1 MPSLRE
7 REPGVW
13 TIRVADGHDPVD
25 GHRRTITT
33 TFKGSERQAR
43 ARAAELQVDH
53 DRNQHG
59 RTDHSLRQTL
69 AAWRADATHT
79 AGTVRNYDLAET
91 TIPGHLMRTPVHK
104 IQAATIRELVKR
116 VRDEHG
122 VHRARLVHAVISGA
136 LTHAWRQEWTASN
149 AARKVKAP
157 AQPASKSGAPSVADV
172 HRLLAL
178 VAARPDLYAWL
189 TLSTVLG
196 ARRSEVLALH
206 WSDIDDE
213 VGEVRICKALD
224 PVAGGEKA
232 TKTAGERTV
241 AIGPS
246 AVRALEVWRE
256 AFHLRAREVGA
267 TPVRDPY
274 VFTKT
279 TDGAIPWR
287 PDYATKLFRRL
298 ADRTGITHHLHS
310 LRHSA
315 ATQLLAAGLP
325 LKVVGD
331 RLGHTRLATT
341 SDLYG
346 SMLPASDRAAA
357 EAMERV
363 MAPLSV

>member
-1 MPSLRE
+1 MPSLHE

-25 GHRRTITT
+25 GRRRTITT

-59 RTDHSLRQTL
+59 RTDHTLRQTL

-79 AGTVRNYDLAET
+79 AGTARNYDLAES
-91 TIPGHLMRTPVHK
+91 TIPAHLMKTPVHK

-116 VRDEHG
+116 VRDDHG

-136 LTHAWRQEWTASN
+136 LTHAWRQEWTPGN

-157 AQPASKSGAPSVADV
+157 AQPSAKMGAPSVADV
-172 HRLLAL
+172 QRLLAL
-178 VAARPDLYAWL
+178 VAERPDLLAWL

-206 WSDIDDE
+206 WSDVDMGT
-213 VGEVRICKALD
+213 GEVRITKALD
-224 PVAGGEKA
+224 PVGGGEKA

-246 AVRALEVWRE
+246 AVRALELWYV
-256 AFHLRAREVGA
+256 AFNQRAQAAGA
-267 TPVRDPY
+267 TTVRDPY
-274 VFTKT
+274 VFTKSV
-279 TDGAIPWR
+279 DGSVPWR

-298 ADRTGITHHLHS
+298 ADEAGVKHHLHS

-357 EAMERV
+357 EAMERL
-363 MAPLSV
+363 MTS